1 MKRYSQ
7 LILACLAVVTILSGC
22 SDTTSQAPQEKQSAQ
37 ETKAVQEPAFSAES
51 EKWLDEGIHQ
61 YQKFEYE
68 KAIAAYDKAI
78 TADPA
83 NYKVYTAKGVAQCM
97 SGNPQGIQLIKKTLA
112 MRADY
117 VPAWYD
123 LALAYKLQKQYDES
137 IHWFKKV
144 IEQEPDN
151 TWSYYGI
158 ATIYGDR
165 GQAAE
170 AVSYLKKAIALDSQ
184 NVKEAA
190 RTQSHFD
197 SIRRNPEF
205 QKLVQ

>member
-1 MKRYSQ
+1 
-7 LILACLAVVTILSGC
+7 
-22 SDTTSQAPQEKQSAQ
+22 
-37 ETKAVQEPAFSAES
+37 
-51 EKWLDEGIHQ
+51 
-61 YQKFEYE
+61 
-68 KAIAAYDKAI
+68 
-78 TADPA
+78 
-83 NYKVYTAKGVAQCM
+83 
-97 SGNPQGIQLIKKTLA
+97 